1 MTRRLLNFLTVLS
14 MLLWV
19 AVCVV
24 WVRGHWIADEVGW
37 SQWRLDSATDRQAGV
52 SFISAGG
59 GVLVRMRW
67 SRLAIADAAELDRV
81 RRESPKHRQWTWKR
95 WPDPQYP
102 AGSTAPTAL
111 NRFGIYLHLDAQS
124 GAWGWQR
131 DGYVAVPSWLLAGV
145 CAAPPGCRAVRKW
158 RERRRGLNDGSVC
171 AACGYDLRATP
182 DRCPECG
189 AEATSPRESNRC

>member
-59 GVLVRMRW
+59 GVLVRVRW

-111 NRFGIYLHLDAQS
+111 NRVGIYLHLTRSRARGAGS
-124 GAWGWQR
+124 GTDTW
-131 DGYVAVPSWLLAGV
+131 PSRAG
-145 CAAPPGCRAVRKW
+145 CSPAFAPPRP
-158 RERRRGLNDGSVC
+158 
-171 AACGYDLRATP
+171 AAARFANGGR
-182 DRCPECG
+182 G
-189 AEATSPRESNRC
+189 AEG